1 MDMKWEISG
10 KGRNSPKYGYYMLL
24 IIAAPDVRD
33 HLSDREVSTVLF
45 LPASIGSMV
54 GELPRALDISEQWI
68 PITIQ
73 EYSKS
78 SLILSSAKRF
88 SSNGYHK
95 ILGNVKCSDL

>member
-1 MDMKWEISG
+1 MDRKWEISG
-10 KGRNSPKYGYYMLL
+10 KGRNSAKYGYYMLL

-45 LPASIGSMV
+45 LPASIGSMA
-54 GELPRALDISEQWI
+54 GELPQALDISEQWI

-95 ILGNVKCSDL
+95 NLGDVKLSDL